1 MVVHEPR
8 FLGVSG
14 AVVALADGR
23 RDGEV
28 GRGRAQRVNSVVRVR
43 VEARGLGTR
52 NAEED

>member
-14 AVVALADGR
+14 EVVALADGR
-23 RDGEV
+23 RNGEDGC
-28 GRGRAQRVNSVVRVR
+28 GRAQRVHTVVRVS
-43 VEARGLGTR
+43 VAARRLGTR